1 MAIDT
6 ECPRNTN
13 STLQEACRTVAIRY
27 VYQYIKSVIV
37 DYLDF

>member
-1 MAIDT
+1 MAVDT

-13 STLQEACRTVAIRY
+13 STLQESRRTVAVRY

-37 DYLDF
+37 DYVDF

>member
-1 MAIDT
+1 MAIVT

-13 STLQEACRTVAIRY
+13 YTLQEARRTVAILY
-27 VYQYIKSVIV
+27 VHQYTKSVIV

>member
-13 STLQEACRTVAIRY
+13 STLQEIRRTVAIHY
-27 VYQYIKSVIV
+27 VCQYIESVIV